1 MAKLKNFA
9 TNHPAYFSLLTVLAF
24 FLIGGLF
31 VFLATLISGAPY
43 SDPLVQS
50 FGSLAA
56 IFVLLIVAWRL
67 LWLRPMGLAYLGKW
81 PAWLI
86 TLALLIYIIF
96 GYWLVF
102 FGEIGLNISLLSNS
116 EEAKTLIWRELVVG
130 FTEEVL
136 FRGIILYAMIRV
148 WGGTRPGLYSAV
160 ILSAVLFGIPHLL
173 QAAAGQSLNLA
184 LLVIVEAIISGI
196 WYAVYVLLA
205 GTLWPVV
212 FIHGFSNMAVGLKA
226 ITEPEWSLSVPG
238 MVGAILLQIPLVILS
253 LWLLQRRG
261 PRLIV
266 PYVP

>member
-86 TLALLIYIIF
+86 TVALLIYIIF

-102 FGEIGLNISLLSNS
+102 LGRSVSISACFPTMRRPKPSFGGSWWWALP
-116 EEAKTLIWRELVVG
+116 R
-130 FTEEVL
+130 
-136 FRGIILYAMIRV
+136 RC
-148 WGGTRPGLYSAV
+148 YS
-160 ILSAVLFGIPHLL
+160 
-173 QAAAGQSLNLA
+173 
-184 LLVIVEAIISGI
+184 
-196 WYAVYVLLA
+196 
-205 GTLWPVV
+205 
-212 FIHGFSNMAVGLKA
+212 
-226 ITEPEWSLSVPG
+226 
-238 MVGAILLQIPLVILS
+238 GASSSTP
-253 LWLLQRRG
+253 
-261 PRLIV
+261 
-266 PYVP
+266 